1 MEKKVEEIK
10 KLFTDL
16 FIIVQRYGDNSL
28 NPSKEILKQ
37 ILSILEG
44 GDAPADKLSKVKF
57 WYGCLFFPKSQ
68 MSEFYIWREDF
79 DERVKINRP
88 LDDIRDRLWELLK

>member
-16 FIIVQRYGDNSL
+16 FVIVQRYGGNSF
-28 NPSKEILKQ
+28 NPSKEILKE

-57 WYGCLFFPKSQ
+57 WYGSYSDAIKFPLKNPSSGDKNLSVLCSFLKS
-68 MSEFYIWREDF
+68 SG
-79 DERVKINRP
+79 
-88 LDDIRDRLWELLK
+88 

>member
-16 FIIVQRYGDNSL
+16 FIIIQRYGDNSF

-44 GDAPADKLSKVKF
+44 GDTPTDKLSKVKF
-57 WYGCLFFPKSQ
+57 WHGCLFFPKSQ
-68 MSEFYIWREDF
+68 MHEFYIWSEDF

>member
-16 FIIVQRYGDNSL
+16 FIIIQRYGDNSF

-44 GDAPADKLSKVKF
+44 GDAPTDKLSKVKF
-57 WYGCLFFPKSQ
+57 WHGCLFSPKAKCPS
-68 MSEFYIWREDF
+68 FIF
-79 DERVKINRP
+79 GGKI
-88 LDDIRDRLWELLK
+88 LMKG

>member
-16 FIIVQRYGDNSL
+16 FVIVQRYGDISFNS
-28 NPSKEILKQ
+28 SKEILKE

-44 GDAPADKLSKVKF
+44 GDAPTDKLSKVKF
-57 WYGCLFFPKSQ
+57 GYGCLFFPKSQ

-79 DERVKINRP
+79 DEMAKINGP